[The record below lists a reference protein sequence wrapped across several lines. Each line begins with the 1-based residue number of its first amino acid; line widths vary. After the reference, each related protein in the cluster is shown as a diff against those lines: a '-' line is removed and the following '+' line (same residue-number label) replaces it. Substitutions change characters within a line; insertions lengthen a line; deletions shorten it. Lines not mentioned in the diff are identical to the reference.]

1 LSQPYSDAWPNRWR
15 LASQRPACA
24 CRVAAVDS
32 FKEPHRDATPEF
44 FQNPTLASN
53 PTIYSTPPPLSSS
66 LLSSSSVKRAAAM
79 ASRLLQIANKAC
91 RASRAAA
98 VAASRA
104 ASLASRSARAAAAD
118 AARISAALDPESCP
132 KTKPREAVTK
142 LPAFPTMITF
152 AAPHSSNC
160 QVNQSSFFLH
170 LINSLCLCNSLC
182 VSYYM

>member
-1 LSQPYSDAWPNRWR
+1 VAFFPWIKNRSVLTRSIQSGRINRSIHHGFIWYR
-15 LASQRPACA
+15 TSGFP
-24 CRVAAVDS
+24 
-32 FKEPHRDATPEF
+32 T
-44 FQNPTLASN
+44 TLASN
-53 PTIYSTPPPLSSS
+53 PTIYSTPPSLSSS

-160 QVNQSSFFLH
+160 QVNQSSLFLH
-170 LINSLCLCNSLC
+170 LINSLCLCNYLC

>member
-1 LSQPYSDAWPNRWR
+1 MGPGHRHKSLRVIIFSICRPVGLPDTKYWPAWH
-15 LASQRPACA
+15 C
-24 CRVAAVDS
+24 
-32 FKEPHRDATPEF
+32 
-44 FQNPTLASN
+44 
-53 PTIYSTPPPLSSS
+53 
-66 LLSSSSVKRAAAM
+66 
-79 ASRLLQIANKAC
+79 
-91 RASRAAA
+91 SRAAA